1 MKNHKTEMKIYDFF
15 SEKSEKQDFSIIKQK
30 VSNQFFNLKLNMSN
44 SAYKKR

>member
-1 MKNHKTEMKIYDFF
+1 MKIYDFLV
-15 SEKSEKQDFSIIKQK
+15 KNQRKQDFSIIKQK